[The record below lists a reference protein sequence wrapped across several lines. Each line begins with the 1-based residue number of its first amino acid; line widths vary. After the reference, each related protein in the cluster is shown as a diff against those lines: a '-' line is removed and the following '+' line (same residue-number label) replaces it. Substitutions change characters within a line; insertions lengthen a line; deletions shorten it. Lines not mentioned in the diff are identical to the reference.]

1 MAKATRSTRRGATVD
16 VVEMMPRPKQWV
28 GFVIL
33 GTLVRWRAEITTLVL
48 GLVLFFWLDSFGN
61 PWLTGGVLIGIP
73 LLVFAIPHTRRMV
86 VSRVWC
92 VVDRHRIR
100 SSLRQTKIRTVTRDG
115 DYPLLFWARP
125 TKTGERI
132 WVWLPAGSAAR
143 DVEDALDYI
152 APACM
157 ARDARLHTVR
167 KLSTVCA
174 IDVIRRDPLAAS
186 AVGSPLSRFTKHRAP
201 AEPDAATVTPI
212 KPTPP
217 APTAASETPADERR
231 TGASAADSKTSE
243 TARKPVAAA
252 VVVNGEDLS
261 DYVD

>member
-1 MAKATRSTRRGATVD
+1 
-16 VVEMMPRPKQWV
+16 MMPRPKQWV

-33 GTLVRWRAEITTLVL
+33 GTLVRWRAEITTLVI
-48 GLVLFFWLDSFGN
+48 GLVLYVWLDSVGN
-61 PWLTGGVLIGIP
+61 PWITSGVFIGLP
-73 LLVFAIPHTRRMV
+73 LLVFAVPYTRRMV

-125 TKTGERI
+125 TKTGERV

-157 ARDARLHTVR
+157 ARDARLHTIR

-186 AVGSPLSRFTKHRAP
+186 AVGSPLSRFTKHHAP
-201 AEPDAATVTPI
+201 ADPGAATVTPI

-217 APTAASETPADERR
+217 APTTSSETTTDNGSRA
-231 TGASAADSKTSE
+231 ASAADSQSSE
-243 TARKPVAAA
+243 TARKPVAA